1 MFGRCGVNLS
11 ALVEQYG
18 YALVFVG
25 ALAEGESVLLAAGF
39 AAHRG
44 LLQMPLLL
52 AVAAL
57 GATLGDQV
65 AYFVGRRHGPRL
77 IARFP
82 SVARHAQHLEPLV
95 ARHPA
100 LAVISMRF
108 TYGLRTAGAAAIGA
122 LGIPRATFALFNAV
136 GALLWAG
143 IFCGIG
149 WQFGNAMQWALGD
162 LRAIEEALLVGV
174 LVAGLGYTGW
184 RWWHVRRRR

>member
-1 MFGRCGVNLS
+1 MGDGVSVS

-18 YALVFVG
+18 YAVVFVG

-44 LLQMPLLL
+44 LLQMPALL

-57 GATLGDQV
+57 GAALGDQV

-77 IARFP
+77 VARFP
-82 SVARHAQHLEPLV
+82 SVARHVQRFGPLV
-95 ARHPA
+95 ARRPG

-108 TYGLRTAGAAAIGA
+108 TYGLRTAGAAAVGA
-122 LGIPRATFALFNAV
+122 LGMPRITFALFNAA

-143 IFCGIG
+143 LFCGIG
-149 WQFGNAMQWALGD
+149 WHFGNALQWWLGD
-162 LRAIEEALLVGV
+162 LRKVEEALLVGV
-174 LVAGLGYTGW
+174 LLAGLGYTGW
-184 RWWHVRRRR
+184 RGWRSRRRR